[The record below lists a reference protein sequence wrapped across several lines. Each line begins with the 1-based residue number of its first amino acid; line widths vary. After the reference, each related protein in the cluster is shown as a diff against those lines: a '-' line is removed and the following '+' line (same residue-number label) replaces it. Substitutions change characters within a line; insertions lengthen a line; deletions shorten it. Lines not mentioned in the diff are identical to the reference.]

1 MIKAIIGLGNPGNKY
16 KNTRHNVGFMV
27 VDALSHHYE
36 GQWKQTSLLEYTII
50 SINNEEL
57 LLIKPLTFMNDSGKV
72 IPWLAQ
78 KGIKA
83 DSLLVVHDELEQPFG
98 KVRLKQGGSARGHN
112 GLRSIIQVI
121 GPDFN
126 RLQIGIGRPAT
137 KEEVPTYVLSPFE
150 QSAAEINQV
159 ISAAVKMI
167 LSLLTLQ

>member
-1 MIKAIIGLGNPGNKY
+1 
-16 KNTRHNVGFMV
+16 
-27 VDALSHHYE
+27 
-36 GQWKQTSLLEYTII
+36 
-50 SINNEEL
+50 
-57 LLIKPLTFMNDSGKV
+57 FMNDSGKV

-167 LSLLTLQ
+167 LSLL